1 MRNYYTELRQ
11 AERLGKSSV
20 RDLIYVFLEEVK
32 EKKDA
37 VELDRLMEDLS
48 CLFMIC
54 ENKEL
59 KQMYNEIAREL
70 WLKNE

>member
-1 MRNYYTELRQ
+1 MRNYFTELRQ

-20 RDLIYVFLEEVK
+20 RDLIYVFLDEVK
-32 EKKDA
+32 EKNDA
-37 VELDRLMEDLS
+37 LELDHLMEDLS
-48 CLFMIC
+48 CLFMMN